1 MPCNLFFPMV
11 KKIYIPKSF
20 APYYEVT
27 PQCLLLTVRFL
38 SAFIVLEQQAIDVA
52 PNLMSKDSRRE
63 WEAMFNTSVVT
74 PVLTVCPFPPSPP
87 FLVYYI
93 LFQLFIIFMCF
104 KMFNDHFF
112 KNLEEKI
119 QRCLG
124 LLVGDNRLGKLNF
137 LVTFMTRQIKS
148 QFNSPF

>member
-1 MPCNLFFPMV
+1 MGSNVQHQCGHSSVNGMSISTSFL
-11 KKIYIPKSF
+11 IYF
-20 APYYEVT
+20 
-27 PQCLLLTVRFL
+27 
-38 SAFIVLEQQAIDVA
+38 
-52 PNLMSKDSRRE
+52 
-63 WEAMFNTSVVT
+63 
-74 PVLTVCPFPPSPP
+74 
-87 FLVYYI
+87 I

-137 LVTFMTRQIKS
+137 LFTFMTRQIKS
-148 QFNSPF
+148 QFSSAF